1 MLKILY
7 KYFILYIFLVSYN
20 WCCFGVGSTA
30 ASAAFSGVSTGV
42 GILSKFFIGNSLLS
56 KLLGTFSF
64 ALNTN
69 RKLIKEEFF
78 SGVFV
83 PFPKSFNSMTK
94 LLCLRSDQKYP

>member
-1 MLKILY
+1 ML
-7 KYFILYIFLVSYN
+7 V
-20 WCCFGVGSTA
+20 WFGVGSTA
-30 ASAAFSGVSTGV
+30 ASAAFSGVSALV
-42 GILSKFFIGNSLLS
+42 GILFKCFIGDNLLS

-78 SGVFV
+78 SSVFV
-83 PFPKSFNSMTK
+83 AFPKSFNSIAK